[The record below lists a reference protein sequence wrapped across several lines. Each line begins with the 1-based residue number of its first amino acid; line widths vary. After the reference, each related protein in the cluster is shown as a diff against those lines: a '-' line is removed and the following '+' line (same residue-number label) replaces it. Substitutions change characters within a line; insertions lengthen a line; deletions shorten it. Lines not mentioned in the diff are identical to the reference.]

1 MKNIIEEIRRKN
13 SKTVYTCS
21 SIYNVL
27 LALCIVLILEDYK
40 NSYIV
45 MFSPEKKVLT
55 AFHSFSEKMKT
66 MGIRSVVINKHKKVC
81 RLIGLSDIE
90 NKLIYRHVLREL
102 DIKTADFVLVNFS
115 WNQRMVRYPASMY
128 LKQCKEAVFVEEG
141 ATQWITPDD
150 KKWYR
155 MLKRLYGNQAEFWK
169 IHKVKSIYV
178 QQPDK
183 YPGYLKPRL
192 TKFVIENCFDK
203 ISGDVKDKL
212 LGVFLDKSGKEELA
226 CIGRVDGIIFTQPIS
241 EDGFVSEREK
251 IKIYTELSEFYS
263 QYGRIALKIHPR
275 DTAQYHI
282 RDVGILKGAYPSELL
297 SVLNISFKFAVGLCT
312 SAIETVNADIR
323 INLNERFLTELKY
336 ELREPG

>member
-1 MKNIIEEIRRKN
+1 MKDIIEEIRRKN

-27 LALCIVLILEDYK
+27 LALCIILILEDYK

-45 MFSPEKKVLT
+45 MFSPEKKLLE
-55 AFHSFSEKMKT
+55 AFNALSEKISAL
-66 MGIRSVVINKHKKVC
+66 GINNVVINKHTRLH
-81 RLIGLSDIE
+81 RLIGWSDIS
-90 NKLIYRHVLREL
+90 NKYRYRCVMREL
-102 DIKTADFVLVNFS
+102 EIEKNNFLLVNFCWS
-115 WNQRMVRYPASMY
+115 QKRVTYPASMY
-128 LKQCKEAVFVEEG
+128 LDRCKEAIFVEEG
-141 ATQWITPDD
+141 ITQWVTPGESA
-150 KKWYR
+150 WYL
-155 MLKRLYGNQAEFWK
+155 MLKRLYGNQTEFWNMSK
-169 IHKVKSIYV
+169 IKSIYV
-178 QQPDK
+178 QQPEK
-183 YPGYLKPRL
+183 YLACLKWKL
-192 TKFVIENCFDK
+192 SKFELQNCFGN
-203 ISGDVKDKL
+203 ISKDIKDKL
-212 LGVFLDKSGKEELA
+212 LEVFLDESGKEELA
-226 CIGRVDGIIFTQPIS
+226 CISRVDGIIFTQPIS

-282 RDVGILKGAYPSELL
+282 RDVGILRGAYPSELL